1 MALDEHART
10 VREMK
15 MPTPNFA
22 FALPLT
28 VITAWAE
35 RDSNTI
41 FDLLEVPAAAWG
53 LAMMREV

>member
-1 MALDEHART
+1 
-10 VREMK
+10 MK